1 MSWLRHLSCAAAM
14 LVTALSA
21 HGQAL
26 RQPELLGRY
35 QRLIAEFDRAGFAAF
50 ESDYLAEL
58 GPDGD
63 PCLFGCN
70 SGYSGSSPDVAGE
83 GYREYLVH
91 SDLLM
96 LARMLYFSS
105 DALDHLERSTGLLQA
120 YRESYLAEKA
130 RAALT
135 LDVNDSFYDRAWTDY
150 AGCTAQVTP
159 PILPAAALRVEVE
172 YLRYRGS
179 LSADERK
186 RFDAVDQVLR
196 QMTSE
201 DD

>member
-1 MSWLRHLSCAAAM
+1 MCWLRYLSCTAVMLAA
-14 LVTALSA
+14 ALSA

-70 SGYSGSSPDVAGE
+70 SGFSGTSPDVEGD
-83 GYREYLVH
+83 GYREYLVR
-91 SDLLM
+91 SDLAM
-96 LARMLYFSS
+96 LARTLHFSTA
-105 DALDHLERSTGLLQA
+105 ALDHLERSTSLLQA
-120 YRESYLAEKA
+120 YRDSYLAEEA
-130 RAALT
+130 RAALKR
-135 LDVNDSFYDRAWTDY
+135 DMNDSFYDRAWRDY
-150 AGCTAQVTP
+150 AGCVGQVTP
-159 PILPAAALRVEVE
+159 PVLPAAALRSEVE

-186 RFDAVDQVLR
+186 RLNAVDQVLR
-196 QMTSE
+196 EMTSE